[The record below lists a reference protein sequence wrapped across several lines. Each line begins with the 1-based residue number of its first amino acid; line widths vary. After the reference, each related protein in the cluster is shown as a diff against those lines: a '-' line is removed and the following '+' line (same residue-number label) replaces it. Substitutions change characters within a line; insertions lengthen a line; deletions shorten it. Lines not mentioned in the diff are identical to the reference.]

1 MLKLNNVYTA
11 YGHIEALKGVSI
23 EISER
28 EIVAIIGANG
38 AGKSTMLNTISG
50 VLRPKHGR
58 IEFLGQRIDN
68 LSAHIIVEMG
78 ISQVPEGRRIF
89 PRLTVMETLE
99 MGQYLRTG
107 VRGQGSGVRKTVK
120 EDVKRVF
127 EYFPILKERLKQ
139 FGGTLSGGEQQMLAI
154 GRALM
159 AKPKLLLLD
168 EPSLGLAPLM
178 VEKIFEIIKKISE
191 EGMTIILVEQ
201 NANAALRL
209 ADKGYVLETGRVVM
223 YDNASALLGNP
234 QLRAA
239 YLGEG

>member
-23 EISER
+23 HIEEGA
-28 EIVAIIGANG
+28 IVAIIGANG

-68 LSAHIIVEMG
+68 LSAHTIVEVG

-89 PRLTVMETLE
+89 PRLTVLENLE
-99 MGQYLRTG
+99 MGAYSRNFKFQISNFKSELEKIF
-107 VRGQGSGVRKTVK
+107 Q
-120 EDVKRVF
+120 
-127 EYFPILKERLKQ
+127 YFPILKERLKQ
-139 FGGTLSGGEQQMLAI
+139 LGGTLSGGEQQMLAI

-168 EPSLGLAPLM
+168 EPSLGLAPMM
-178 VEKIFEIIKKISE
+178 VEKIFEIIKRISG
-191 EGMTIILVEQ
+191 EGMTIMLVEQ

-223 YDNASALLGNP
+223 YDNASALMGNP

>member
-1 MLKLNNVYTA
+1 MLKLNNVYTS
-11 YGHIEALKGVSI
+11 YGNIEALKGVSA
-23 EISER
+23 EIAQN

-50 VLRPKHGR
+50 VLHPKHGR

-68 LSAHIIVEMG
+68 LSAHIIVEVG

-89 PRLTVMETLE
+89 PRLTVLENLE
-99 MGQYLRTG
+99 MGAYSRNFKFQISNFKSELEKIF
-107 VRGQGSGVRKTVK
+107 Q
-120 EDVKRVF
+120 
-127 EYFPILKERLKQ
+127 YFPILKERLKQ

-178 VEKIFEIIKKISE
+178 VEKIFEIIKKISG